1 MLFVLLLILIRC
13 SKNDKHI
20 SFSVI
25 VKSGSDYLIR
35 EKTKSITRDTMM
47 CLLKRRLKDWAED
60 VLGSGGEHLRET
72 GTLVASSVLHER
84 GE

>member
-1 MLFVLLLILIRC
+1 
-13 SKNDKHI
+13 
-20 SFSVI
+20 
-25 VKSGSDYLIR
+25 
-35 EKTKSITRDTMM
+35 M